1 MNKIKV
7 LVVDDSALMRK
18 IVSDMINEENDL
30 EVIDTARNGE
40 DLLEKLK
47 RIKPNII
54 TLDVE
59 MPKMDGIE
67 ALINIKRIY
76 KDIPVIM
83 LSSLSKKGAG
93 LTMDCL
99 QKGAFDFV
107 PKPSGAI
114 SLDINKVKEELVEK
128 IRAATNAIKNN
139 YTSDILKT
147 DEKINVKKVEEK
159 RYPIKNTISSKKIEA
174 VVIGASTGGPK
185 ALYSVITAF
194 PEKIDVPVFVVQH
207 MPKGFTKAFSERL
220 NANSKL
226 KVVEGQD
233 GQTIEKDTVYVAPGG
248 FHMEVGKDRKIHLNI
263 EPTLWGVRPAVDK
276 LFKSAS
282 EVYGSSLISVV
293 LTGMGRDGADGTAI

>member
-47 RIKPNII
+47 KIKPDVI

-67 ALINIKRIY
+67 ALINIKRLY
-76 KDIPVIM
+76 REIPVIM

-159 RYPIKNTISSKKIEA
+159 KYPIKNAISSKQIEA

-194 PEKIDVPVFVVQH
+194 PERIGVPVFVVQH

-263 EPTLWGVRPAVDK
+263 EPTCG
-276 LFKSAS
+276 
-282 EVYGSSLISVV
+282 E
-293 LTGMGRDGADGTAI
+293 

>member
-159 RYPIKNTISSKKIEA
+159 RYPIKILFLQKNRSCSYR
-174 VVIGASTGGPK
+174 S
-185 ALYSVITAF
+185 F
-194 PEKIDVPVFVVQH
+194 N
-207 MPKGFTKAFSERL
+207 R
-220 NANSKL
+220 
-226 KVVEGQD
+226 
-233 GQTIEKDTVYVAPGG
+233 
-248 FHMEVGKDRKIHLNI
+248 
-263 EPTLWGVRPAVDK
+263 RP
-276 LFKSAS
+276 
-282 EVYGSSLISVV
+282 
-293 LTGMGRDGADGTAI
+293 

>member
-263 EPTLWGVRPAVDK
+263 EPTLWGGETSCR
-276 LFKSAS
+276 
-282 EVYGSSLISVV
+282 
-293 LTGMGRDGADGTAI
+293 

>member
-128 IRAATNAIKNN
+128 IRAATNAIK
-139 YTSDILKT
+139 I
-147 DEKINVKKVEEK
+147 
-159 RYPIKNTISSKKIEA
+159 
-174 VVIGASTGGPK
+174 
-185 ALYSVITAF
+185 ITLQIF
-194 PEKIDVPVFVVQH
+194 
-207 MPKGFTKAFSERL
+207 
-220 NANSKL
+220 
-226 KVVEGQD
+226 
-233 GQTIEKDTVYVAPGG
+233 
-248 FHMEVGKDRKIHLNI
+248 
-263 EPTLWGVRPAVDK
+263 
-276 LFKSAS
+276 
-282 EVYGSSLISVV
+282 
-293 LTGMGRDGADGTAI
+293 

>member
-263 EPTLWGVRPAVDK
+263 EPTMG
-276 LFKSAS
+276 S
-282 EVYGSSLISVV
+282 ETSC
-293 LTGMGRDGADGTAI
+293 R

>member
-83 LSSLSKKGAG
+83 LSSLSKK
-93 LTMDCL
+93 
-99 QKGAFDFV
+99 
-107 PKPSGAI
+107 
-114 SLDINKVKEELVEK
+114 
-128 IRAATNAIKNN
+128 
-139 YTSDILKT
+139 
-147 DEKINVKKVEEK
+147 
-159 RYPIKNTISSKKIEA
+159 
-174 VVIGASTGGPK
+174 
-185 ALYSVITAF
+185 
-194 PEKIDVPVFVVQH
+194 VQ
-207 MPKGFTKAFSERL
+207 
-220 NANSKL
+220 
-226 KVVEGQD
+226 D
-233 GQTIEKDTVYVAPGG
+233 
-248 FHMEVGKDRKIHLNI
+248 
-263 EPTLWGVRPAVDK
+263 
-276 LFKSAS
+276 
-282 EVYGSSLISVV
+282 
-293 LTGMGRDGADGTAI
+293 